1 MTHPKRTAAAPFAAL
16 ILGLCAALPAQAQ
29 NTSSQ
34 GQNWSS
40 AWGFSSATDRSVAL
54 NRAQV
59 MHQVEEAAD
68 PTTTYY
74 TYNTQTTDNRSNYN
88 QTDVLGDGATSVEV
102 IGGDKIG
109 QKTYS
114 VGSLNTGSTQI
125 DIIGTGNT
133 VDANNSATTNGCVDG
148 SISDLTFQWT
158 PTDGSAG
165 PSGSTPSTSSGGW
178 DMSSGSIGS
187 GCQ

>member
-1 MTHPKRTAAAPFAAL
+1 MTRAIPTAAAFLAA
-16 ILGLCAALPAQAQ
+16 ILFVVCAAQPARAQ

-40 AWGFSSATDRSVAL
+40 AYGFSSATDRSVAL

-59 MHQVEEAAD
+59 MRQIEEGVD

-74 TYNTQTTDNRSNYN
+74 TYNTQTTDNRSNYSE
-88 QTDVLGDGATSVEV
+88 TDVLGDGSTSVEV

-125 DIIGTGNT
+125 DIIGTGNI

-148 SISDLTFQWT
+148 SISDLAFQWT

-165 PSGSTPSTSSGGW
+165 STGGTSSPTGGVW
-178 DMSSGSIGS
+178 DMTSGSIGS